1 MGCHS
6 FSIIRLA
13 GCAVIKFLPSIN
25 CSKFIDVRT
34 HDKWLIGDEVSLP
47 WGGQM
52 GGRRYRSS
60 IDAAALVINK
70 VYKTWEA
77 KQVAG
82 ALLMDVKGA
91 FDHVS

>member
-25 CSKFIDVRT
+25 CSKFVDVRT

-47 WGGQM
+47 WGIYPTEYLMGSPLHSLGPRASPTLVKQANVHPKEGQ
-52 GGRRYRSS
+52 
-60 IDAAALVINK
+60 L
-70 VYKTWEA
+70 
-77 KQVAG
+77 
-82 ALLMDVKGA
+82 
-91 FDHVS
+91 F